1 MKYNYYSE
9 ELKKINPKS
18 RTLSLKLNDFEGNS
32 TKHLGV
38 NKESLPKIIKLITK
52 FVENQEKAAKA
63 PKKYHY
69 ALQIPLGAIH
79 VYLSKKYDAF
89 KDEETI
95 IDLALQTDQISHK
108 DSKSV
113 TEVQYIGRTN
123 TTKK

>member
-18 RTLSLKLNDFEGNS
+18 RTLSLKLNDFEGNT

-63 PKKYHY
+63 PKNYHY
-69 ALQIPLGAIH
+69 ALRI
-79 VYLSKKYDAF
+79 LS
-89 KDEETI
+89 
-95 IDLALQTDQISHK
+95 
-108 DSKSV
+108 
-113 TEVQYIGRTN
+113 
-123 TTKK
+123 